1 MTDSLT
7 SRIDALRQHH
17 NAVILVHNYQRPEV
31 QDIADFVGDSL
42 GLSRKA
48 AATDADVIVFC
59 GVYFM
64 AETAKILSPDKTVL
78 IPDPEAGCPMVHM
91 APLQGVLKLK
101 KEHPSALVV
110 TYVNSSAEVKAQS
123 DYCCTSANAVE
134 VVQSIPEDQQIIFV
148 PDQHLGTF
156 VKQQTGRD
164 LILYPGYCPTH
175 ARITAADVQKA
186 KREHP
191 EADVIVHPEC
201 RQDVIQLADAALS
214 TSGMLR
220 YAAESDS
227 REFLV
232 GTETDMLYRLRKENP
247 DKEFFPVTDVAVC
260 PNMKKITLEKVLWSL
275 QDMKH
280 KVEIETETARKA
292 SNAVQRMVEITGS

>member
-1 MTDSLT
+1 MNAQINTLK
-7 SRIDALRQHH
+7 QQN
-17 NAVILVHNYQRPEV
+17 NAVILAHNYQRPEI

-48 AATDADVIVFC
+48 AATEADVIVFC

-64 AETAKILSPDKTVL
+64 AETAKILSPKKTVL
-78 IPDPEAGCPMVHM
+78 IPDPEAGCPMVNM

-123 DYCCTSANAVE
+123 DYCCTSANAVQII
-134 VVQSIPEDQQIIFV
+134 QSIPEERQIIFV
-148 PDQHLGTF
+148 PDQHLGAF
-156 VKQQTGRD
+156 VRQQTGRD

-186 KREHP
+186 KRKHP
-191 EADVIVHPEC
+191 EASVIVHPEC
-201 RQDVIQLADAALS
+201 RQDVVQLADAALS

-220 YAAESDS
+220 YTSESDS
-227 REFLV
+227 SEFIV
-232 GTETDMLYRLRKENP
+232 GTETDMLYRLQKENP
-247 DKEFFPVTDVAVC
+247 RKFFYPAATVATC
-260 PNMKKITLEKVLWSL
+260 PNMKKITMEKILWSL
-275 QDMKH
+275 QDMQH
-280 KVEIETETARKA
+280 NVEVDTETARKA
-292 SNAVQRMVEITGS
+292 FQAVQRMVEITGP